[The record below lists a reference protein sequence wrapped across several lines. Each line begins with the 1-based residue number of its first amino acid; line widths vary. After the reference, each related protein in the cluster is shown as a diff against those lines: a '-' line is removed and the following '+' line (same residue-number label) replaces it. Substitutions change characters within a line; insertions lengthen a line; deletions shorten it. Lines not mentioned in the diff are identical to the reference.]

1 VTDALLLA
9 IDAGTGSCR
18 AVLFD
23 HSGRQVAIGQREYSH
38 RSLPAVP
45 GSQVFDTQA
54 NWGLICECIREA
66 VARAG
71 VRSDSI
77 LAVSATSMREG
88 MVCYDDRDRE
98 IWACPNVDARAT
110 EAVAELIESGLA
122 EEIYARA
129 GDWVAITAPARFRWI
144 ARHEPETFRSIA
156 HVGMLGDWVLH
167 RLSGAYVTDPSL
179 GSSSGMF
186 ELAERDWSQPI
197 IEMCGLER
205 SVFPEVLAPGTV
217 VGAVTRDAAA
227 TTGLRQGTP
236 VTVGGA
242 DTQLSLV
249 GIGVVE
255 PGRFTIVGGSFW
267 QHTVLLDEPL
277 IDHDGRL
284 RTLCHT
290 SPGRWMME
298 GIGFYSGLTMRW
310 FRDAFCAAEKRQCEI
325 DGSDVYELLEAE
337 AASVA
342 PGSNGVVGI
351 FSNLMEAKRWV
362 HASPAFIGFDI
373 TAPERSG
380 RAQCTRAIEESAAY
394 VCLGHMRIVQ
404 ELIGRAVDSAVFTGG
419 GAKGSLWA
427 RILADVLG
435 VPLAIPEVKESSA
448 LGAAMYA
455 ATAIGAYADI
465 DEALTA
471 IVRYER
477 SVEPDAARHREYEAL
492 YEAWRTL
499 YAGALEL
506 SEARLAPALWRA
518 PGT

>member
-1 VTDALLLA
+1 
-9 IDAGTGSCR
+9 
-18 AVLFD
+18 
-23 HSGRQVAIGQREYSH
+23 
-38 RSLPAVP
+38 
-45 GSQVFDTQA
+45 
-54 NWGLICECIREA
+54 
-66 VARAG
+66 
-71 VRSDSI
+71 
-77 LAVSATSMREG
+77 MREG
-88 MVCYDDRDRE
+88 MVRYDARGRE

-110 EAVAELIESGLA
+110 EAVAELIQSQGSPGDL
-122 EEIYARA
+122 RSCR
-129 GDWVAITAPARFRWI
+129 DWVAITAPARFRWI
-144 ARHEPETFRSIA
+144 ARHEPETFGSIA
-156 HVGMLGDWVLH
+156 HVGMLGDWILH

-186 ELAERDWSQPI
+186 ELAERDWSRPI

-227 TTGLRQGTP
+227 STGLRQGTP
-236 VTVGGA
+236 VTVGVRTPNLG
-242 DTQLSLV
+242 LV

-255 PGRFTIVGGSFW
+255 PGRFTVVGGSFW

-277 IDHDGRL
+277 IDPAGRL

-290 SPGRWMME
+290 SPGQWMME

-325 DGSDVYELLEAE
+325 DGSDVYELLEAD

-342 PGSNGVVGI
+342 PGSNGGGRHLLQPDGRQALGARVTGLHRLRHLGAGALGPGAVHGR
-351 FSNLMEAKRWV
+351 SKR
-362 HASPAFIGFDI
+362 
-373 TAPERSG
+373 APL
-380 RAQCTRAIEESAAY
+380 T
-394 VCLGHMRIVQ
+394 CLGHMRIVQ

-477 SVEPDAARHREYEAL
+477 SVEPDPVRHREYEAL

-506 SEARLAPALWRA
+506 SEARLSPALLRA
-518 PGT
+518 PGTGVDEG